1 MATAGLLEHADV
13 AGIDSSA
20 AAAAMQ
26 QLPVLVQLEHGL

>member
-20 AAAAMQ
+20 AAAMQ